1 MRPGFR
7 GFSRQITPQAISGA
21 VLNLTGGASLL
32 LGAVAL
38 AGWLLHIPGLTR
50 LGPSLTPMAAN
61 TALGLFLDGAALLFI
76 AAGHPKAA
84 LGSAIWSLLAGVTT
98 LLEYGLSIEFHI
110 DELLVHGYA
119 GAFPL
124 NVPANVSPNAGRMAP
139 NAAVCFVLCGLALL
153 WASASRRRG
162 KWPTAIGAIGAVT
175 LALGSATVAGY
186 LTGIPMQVWGN
197 GTGMAPN
204 EGLGFAAL
212 GLGVLTFAWQYEG
225 RDRWSRWLAL
235 AAGCLGFTISLC
247 LGYTL
252 GAEMQ
257 ARTEFA
263 AGVLWAYAVETS
275 GQAFVGAADALRYEA
290 ASPLPF
296 VVIGVGTLFSVLA
309 VFIIELALAS
319 RRRAQASEVANAR
332 LEREI
337 DAHQRAEKALHVAY
351 SELAAIYANAPV
363 ALLVVD
369 EHLRVEKANHLAKA
383 FADCAAFAE
392 SAAFGECVAGAE
404 YETPP
409 ATGLGDGPTIG
420 CLQALANP
428 KGCGYGAACDQCEI
442 RRAVLDSLRNGFKHE
457 GIESWVPVL
466 ANGVP
471 DLRCLLI
478 SSAAMEFGGRKA
490 LVCVQ
495 DITAG
500 KHAEKELLE
509 SRTKLTSALA
519 EAEASHSLLAA
530 AFTAQHDAIF
540 VYNAEGTLVLTNPA
554 ADDYLGTS
562 ATGEVLP
569 EVIERLHLSGGLSGS
584 PTLRALYGETVVNAE
599 GSAGGRVLE
608 MSSAPMRNVEEN
620 IAGAVTVMHDITR
633 RRRTEDALQATLHE
647 LESALDEKTVLLKE
661 VHHRVKNNL
670 AVICS
675 LLSMKAG
682 ATDIPDA
689 REALIE
695 SQHRVRSIALIHEQ
709 LYGTDHLDRVDFA
722 HYTQELVAELNVACG
737 TAQRGISVQ
746 LDSEPIELEVNRA
759 VPCALIVNELVTN
772 SLKHAFPG
780 ERSGQVR
787 ITFRKSAP
795 GWLELGI
802 GDNGIGCPE
811 GAGGSGAKSLGLRI
825 VQILA
830 KQLDGTIRQE
840 RGDGTRFVLRFPE
853 GAALKSLELVRHE
866 TQVG

>member
-1 MRPGFR
+1 MIRE
-7 GFSRQITPQAISGA
+7 FSRQVTAQTISGA

-38 AGWLLHIPGLTR
+38 AGWLFHIPGLTR
-50 LGPSLTPMAAN
+50 LGPSLTPMSAN
-61 TALGLFLDGAALLFI
+61 TAAGLFVDGASLLFI
-76 AAGHPKAA
+76 AAGCPKAA
-84 LGSAIWSLLAGVTT
+84 LGGAIWSLLAGVAT
-98 LLEYGLSIEFHI
+98 LAEYGLSVDLHI
-110 DELLVHGYA
+110 DGFLVRGYT
-119 GAFPL
+119 GAFP
-124 NVPANVSPNAGRMAP
+124 ANPGRMAP
-139 NAAVCFVLCGLALL
+139 NAAVCFVLCGLALF
-153 WASASRRRG
+153 WASDSRLRG
-162 KWPTAIGAIGAVT
+162 KRPTAIGAIGAIV
-175 LALGSATVAGY
+175 LALGIAMVADY
-186 LTGIPMQVWGN
+186 LTGVPMQVWGKR
-197 GTGMAPN
+197 TGMAAN

-225 RDRWSRWLAL
+225 REHGSRWLGL

-263 AGVLWAYAVETS
+263 ARVLWDYALETS
-275 GQAFVGAADALRYEA
+275 ADALRYEA

-296 VVIGVGTLFSVLA
+296 VVIGVGTLFSVIA
-309 VFIIELALAS
+309 VFIVELAFAS
-319 RRRAQASEVANAR
+319 RLRAQASEVANAR

-337 DAHQRAEKALHVAY
+337 DAHQRSEKALHTAY

-369 EHLRVEKANHLAKA
+369 EQLRVEKANHLA
-383 FADCAAFAE
+383 AAFAE
-392 SAAFGECVAGAE
+392 S
-404 YETPP
+404 ETPQVV
-409 ATGLGDGPTIG
+409 GLRAGPMIG
-420 CLQALANP
+420 CIKALADP
-428 KGCGYGAACDQCEI
+428 KGCGYGPSCDQCEI
-442 RRAVLDSLRNGFKHE
+442 RRAVLDSLRNGVKHE
-457 GIESWVPVL
+457 GIESWVPVM
-466 ANGVP
+466 ADGRQE
-471 DLRCLLI
+471 LRCLLI

-500 KHAEKELLE
+500 KHAEGELRE
-509 SRTKLTSALA
+509 SRAKLTTALA
-519 EAEASHSLLAA
+519 EAEAAHSLLAA

-569 EVIERLHLSGGLSGS
+569 EVIKRLHLKGGLSGS
-584 PTLRALYGETVVNAE
+584 PTLRALYGETAVNVE
-599 GSAGGRVLE
+599 GWAGDRVLE
-608 MSSAPMRNVEEN
+608 MSSAPMLNAERN

-633 RRRTEDALQATLHE
+633 RRRMEDALQTSLHE

-675 LLSMKAG
+675 LLSMKAD
-682 ATDIPDA
+682 ATEIPDA
-689 REALIE
+689 RAALVE

-709 LYGTDHLDRVDFA
+709 LYGTDHLDRIDFA
-722 HYTQELVAELNVACG
+722 HYAQELVAELNEACG
-737 TAQRGISVQ
+737 TAQRSISVQ
-746 LDSEPIELEVNRA
+746 VDSEPIELEVNRA

-772 SLKHAFPG
+772 ALKHAFPG
-780 ERSGQVR
+780 ERSGEVR

-795 GWLELGI
+795 GWLELAI
-802 GDNGIGCPE
+802 GDNGVGCPE
-811 GAGGSGAKSLGLRI
+811 GAGGSSAKSLGLRI

-840 RGDGTRFVLRFPE
+840 RGEGTRFVLRFPE
-853 GAALKSLELVRHE
+853 GSASTCE
-866 TQVG
+866 TSPSSGDCTPSGIPAHSPWISPGRPGPETTSHK